1 MSNITGKTISQLSF
15 LSQLTND
22 TLIPVELSGDTYHV
36 KYSAI
41 LNNTTNFTGN
51 TDSLGG
57 SSMRT
62 IYSRTNVITY
72 SVGTESDLFS
82 GTTNFG
88 SRSFP
93 QSFFT
98 NSSGY
103 NNKTIHFRVTGQW
116 ASGGGNDTTATI
128 TTKFG
133 NDILST
139 SINSLLSFSV
149 DKPSEILG
157 EITITNGFA
166 VVCYAVGWCDQTG
179 DYRKLAISDPS
190 TPVDVSGFNG
200 GDFQLLIGSGT
211 TRNFTSYIGYIQVW
225 N

>member
-1 MSNITGKTISQLSF
+1 MSDLPISQLPISLTARTDSQIVVVVDGVTCQMSKNNFLINTPSF
-15 LSQLTND
+15 S
-22 TLIPVELSGDTYHV
+22 
-36 KYSAI
+36 
-41 LNNTTNFTGN
+41 GN

-57 SSMRT
+57 SSIRT

-72 SVGTESDLFS
+72 SVGVESDLFS
-82 GTTNFG
+82 GSTNFG
-88 SRSFP
+88 LRSFP

-116 ASGGGNDTTATI
+116 SSGGGNDTTATI

-149 DKPSEILG
+149 NKPSEILG

-179 DYRKLAISDPS
+179 DYRKLALSDPS

-211 TRNFTSYIGYIQVW
+211 TRNFTSYVGYIQVW

>member
-1 MSNITGKTISQLSF
+1 MSDLPISQLPVTKNSEV
-15 LSQLTND
+15 TDVIPIVND
-22 TLIPVELSGDTYHV
+22 
-36 KYSAI
+36 
-41 LNNTTNFTGN
+41 NTTKQINRNDFLINTPLFSGN
-51 TDSLGG
+51 TDTLVGATI
-57 SSMRT
+57 RT
-62 IYSRTNVITY
+62 VYSRTNVIQY

-82 GTTNFG
+82 GSTNFG

-98 NSSGY
+98 NSSSY

-149 DKPSEILG
+149 NKPSEILG

-179 DYRKLAISDPS
+179 DYRKLALSDPS

-211 TRNFTSYIGYIQVW
+211 TRNFTSYVGYIQVW

>member
-1 MSNITGKTISQLSF
+1 MSNLKISQLPITKTSEVDDVIAIVNDNITKQINRNDF
-15 LSQLTND
+15 L
-22 TLIPVELSGDTYHV
+22 I
-36 KYSAI
+36 
-41 LNNTTNFTGN
+41 NTPTFSGN
-51 TDSLGG
+51 TDTIIG
-57 SSMRT
+57 STMRT
-62 IYSRTNVITY
+62 IYSRSNVIQY

-82 GTTNFG
+82 GSTNFG

-98 NSSGY
+98 NSSNY

-133 NDILST
+133 NDTLTT
-139 SINSLLSFSV
+139 SVNSLLSFSSN
-149 DKPSEILG
+149 KPSEIFG
-157 EITITNGFA
+157 EIIITNGFA
-166 VVCYAVGWCDQTG
+166 VVCYAIGWCDQTG

-190 TPVDVSGFNG
+190 TPVNISGFSG
-200 GDFQLLIGSGT
+200 GDFKLLIDSGT
-211 TRNFTSYIGYIQVW
+211 TRNFTSYLGYIQIW

>member
-1 MSNITGKTISQLSF
+1 MADSPISQLPVTKNSEV
-15 LSQLTND
+15 TDVIPIVND
-22 TLIPVELSGDTYHV
+22 
-36 KYSAI
+36 
-41 LNNTTNFTGN
+41 NTTKQINRNDFLINTPSFSGN
-51 TDSLGG
+51 TDTLVGATI
-57 SSMRT
+57 RT
-62 IYSRTNVITY
+62 VYSRTNVIQY

-116 ASGGGNDTTATI
+116 AGGGGNDTTATI

-139 SINSLLSFSV
+139 SINSLLSQSSN
-149 DKPSEILG
+149 KPSEILG

-200 GDFQLLIGSGT
+200 GDFQLLIGSET
-211 TRNFTSYIGYIQVW
+211 TRGFTSYVGYVQVW